1 MNSENLIHFTPLI
14 EYTKRWF
21 IANQLE
27 KLEAARSAYLWLL
40 LLAFAYLCL
49 PLLTFAYLCLPLLSS
64 AYLCLLLLL
73 SLLIPSCVLLV
84 LTGPYWALLGLT
96 WPYWALLDL
105 TRLYLVLLSL
115 LLSNLMTRQGPFYHY
130 DWTLRRV
137 LPLTALTDLLN
148 AESFVMRT
156 LDVWRDWTR
165 NCEHTEATFFH
176 SVDVGAGGW
185 GWAMLVDKTRLSPAM
200 PRLLP
205 CWPSVLSPH
214 SELVRLGPAMGSHPA
229 LPRPTPVS
237 WYRGLTQPSCAQNAQ
252 LFLDRDQ
259 EKSGKNP
266 SKVNFA

>member
-1 MNSENLIHFTPLI
+1 MLVWRRS
-14 EYTKRWF
+14 KDVC
-21 IANQLE
+21 A
-27 KLEAARSAYLWLL
+27 KAAWSIVSWLCLSLLTSAYLCLPLL
-40 LLAFAYLCL
+40 TFAYLCL

-185 GWAMLVDKTRLSPAM
+185 GWAGWCWWTKHDWAELCPGCCHAGLVYCLHTRNWLDWARPWAAT
-200 PRLLP
+200 LLCP
-205 CWPSVLSPH
+205 
-214 SELVRLGPAMGSHPA
+214 GPLQCHDTEAWHNHQVHRVHNYS
-229 LPRPTPVS
+229 
-237 WYRGLTQPSCAQNAQ
+237 
-252 LFLDRDQ
+252 
-259 EKSGKNP
+259 
-266 SKVNFA
+266 